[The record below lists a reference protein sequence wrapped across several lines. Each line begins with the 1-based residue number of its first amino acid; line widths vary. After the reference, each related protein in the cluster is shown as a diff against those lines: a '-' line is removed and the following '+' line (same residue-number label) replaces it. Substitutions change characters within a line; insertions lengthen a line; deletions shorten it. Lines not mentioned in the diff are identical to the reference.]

1 MQKDIE
7 KEVVDVLTNTEAIG
21 FEHLQAEEIS
31 PLNQAVVEKEIP
43 GVNTPKDWNVWKPE
57 KRATTMENEAEN
69 FEGQNKATGKAAVE
83 DDGHLDAP
91 EQEIGEGTPQ
101 GDSAQQQNGS
111 GEQSQQQEEFELP
124 TATAKQAADTLLG
137 MTSNIL
143 AVGGSFF
150 VKIKKHKEFYEFEEI
165 NELID
170 TQNTKNVDRIKLDK
184 EDKALLKP
192 PLVQVLKKKAKNL
205 TPEQQL
211 MGAALSI
218 VLRKVQSVMEVRAE
232 NELLVER
239 ILDII
244 REEKGV
250 QDQQNY
256 TAQEPLEQSHS
267 TLQGEVVEEEETAT
281 VCNETSQSE
290 ELNVE
295 EYDDDLSITDNI
307 IEIADEEDNTMGYGD
322 KS

>member
-7 KEVVDVLTNTEAIG
+7 KEVVDVLTNTEAID

-43 GVNTPKDWNVWKPE
+43 GVHTPKDWNVWKPE
-57 KRATTMENEAEN
+57 KRATTMENETGS
-69 FEGQNKATGKAAVE
+69 FETQNRNIGKAAVE
-83 DDGHLDAP
+83 DDGHPDAP
-91 EQEIGEGTPQ
+91 EQEIGEDSPQ
-101 GDSAQQQNGS
+101 GSSAQQQNGS

-218 VLRKVQSVMEVRAE
+218 VLRKAQSVMEVRAE

>member
-43 GVNTPKDWNVWKPE
+43 GVNSTKDWNVWKPE
-57 KRATTMENEAEN
+57 KRASTMENEAEN

-91 EQEIGEGTPQ
+91 EQEIGEDTPQ
-101 GDSAQQQNGS
+101 GDSAQQQNAS
-111 GEQSQQQEEFELP
+111 GGESQQQEEFELP

-143 AVGGSFF
+143 AVGGSFL

-192 PLVQVLKKKAKNL
+192 PLVQVLKNKAKNL

-218 VLRKVQSVMEVRAE
+218 VLKKAQTVMEVRAE

-244 REEKGV
+244 QEEKGE
-250 QDQQNY
+250 QNQQNY
-256 TAQEPLEQSHS
+256 TTQEPLEQNYSA
-267 TLQGEVVEEEETAT
+267 LQEEDIQAEEIAA
-281 VCNETSQSE
+281 VYNEKSDIE
-290 ELNVE
+290 EQNVE
-295 EYDDDLSITDNI
+295 EYDDDLSITDSI
-307 IEIADEEDNTMGYGD
+307 IEIADEEENTMGYGD